1 MRSTRIWL
9 ATIAALAALA
19 SPRRR
24 KALFILAVAG
34 LLATVAG
41 CSGGGDAAKNDSL
54 EPSQDV
60 FARAGG
66 LIAFRNGSKIVAVDP
81 ENPKDTL
88 VLGPSLD
95 DDPIAWSSDGTKL
108 LLRSRLEDEVQY
120 PLPGLFVLHPD
131 GSRTIL
137 QPELSF
143 PLTMARFKKE
153 YPPFPTWGSFSP
165 DGTEV
170 AFASGGGSRGPYII
184 DADGGKPRPPA
195 GAARSRQGPA
205 RVPNPPRG
213 GGVVPGRFVDRVVDF
228 VEDSA
233 KYGHHAVL
241 SFVNPDG
248 TGLREEVAPLPG
260 GGYSLV
266 WSPDGSRLAF
276 WSEDGQIFVINAD
289 GSGLRQVTRDG
300 DNRWP
305 AWSPDGSRIAFVH
318 NGTLSTIAPD
328 GTDIQGLN
336 GVTPDG
342 AIAWNPA
349 G

>member
-1 MRSTRIWL
+1 METMMRRG
-9 ATIAALAALA
+9 
-19 SPRRR
+19 
-24 KALFILAVAG
+24 LFILALAG
-34 LLATVAG
+34 LLGIVAG

-66 LIAFRNGSKIVAVDP
+66 WIAFRDGFKIVAVDP

-88 VLGPSLD
+88 VLAHLFD
-95 DDPIAWSSDGTKL
+95 DEPLAWSSDGTRL
-108 LLRSRLEDEVQY
+108 LLRTRWQLNG
-120 PLPGLFVLHPD
+120 GLFVLHSD
-131 GSRTIL
+131 GSRTTVKPKSSPAL
-137 QPELSF
+137 GRW
-143 PLTMARFKKE
+143 T
-153 YPPFPTWGSFSP
+153 PTWGSFSP

-170 AFASGGGSRGPYII
+170 VYATTGGSRGPHII
-184 DADGGKPRPPA
+184 DAEGGKPRPLGPRCPRRKIL
-195 GAARSRQGPA
+195 GKSREWCGEPVPEAAAWSPDGSSIA
-205 RVPNPPRG
+205 W
-213 GGVVPGRFVDRVVDF
+213 FDF
-228 VEDSA
+228 VEYSA
-233 KYGHHAVL
+233 KYGNHVSVL

-248 TGLREEVAPLPG
+248 TGLREEVAPLPALG
-260 GGYSLV
+260 GHSLV

-276 WSEDGQIFVINAD
+276 GSGHLESPSQIFVINAD

-300 DNRWP
+300 NNNWP

-328 GTDIQGLN
+328 GTDMRSLN

-342 AIAWNPA
+342 FIAWNPA